1 MASTDTIY
9 ALSSGGLPSGVA
21 VIRLSGP
28 ESAAVVRRL
37 AGDLPAPRQMTLAV
51 LRDEDGG
58 ILDRGLVAFFA
69 GPTSFTGEDCCEFH
83 VHGGRAS
90 VAALLRT
97 LSAIPGMRPAE
108 AGEFTRRAFANGKL
122 DLTRAEGLADLISAE
137 TEQERRLAIATSG
150 GTQERL
156 YSQWRKRLLHARA
169 MIEAELD
176 FSDESDVAGSV
187 AEQIWPDLHA
197 MIAEISEHTSGYRT
211 AEMIRD
217 GYRVAIMGAP
227 NVGKSSLLNAIAG
240 REAAIVTPI
249 PGTTRDIVQVMIDLN
264 GKRVIFS
271 DTAGLRFTDDVVE
284 SIGIDRAY
292 GEAEKSN
299 LILHLSDDPSWPAN
313 VTLPEDVE
321 TIRVLSKADLLSEG
335 PPVDDC
341 LVLSTVLGTGL
352 SELLSKIETRASRV
366 MQTGDGAIPTR
377 LRHVAQ
383 LRLCLENLQAA
394 LVHDKSELEI
404 VAEELRRAA
413 EALGRLT
420 GAVDVEEIL
429 GAIFST
435 FCIGK

>member
-1 MASTDTIY
+1 MGSSDTIY

-28 ESAAVVRRL
+28 ESAAVIRRL
-37 AGDLPAPRQMTLAV
+37 TGDLPAPRQMTLAV
-51 LRDEDGG
+51 LRDGDGG

-69 GPTSFTGEDCCEFH
+69 GPASFTGEDCCEFH

-97 LSAIPGMRPAE
+97 LSAISGLRPADP
-108 AGEFTRRAFANGKL
+108 GEFTKRAFANGKL

-156 YSQWRKRLLHARA
+156 YSQWRRRLLHART

-187 AEQIWPDLHA
+187 ADQIWPDLHT
-197 MIAEISEHTSGYRT
+197 MIAEITEHTSGYRT

-249 PGTTRDIVQVMIDLN
+249 PGTTRDIVQVMVDLN

-271 DTAGLRFTDDVVE
+271 DTAGLRSTEDVVE

-292 GEAEKSN
+292 SEAEKSD
-299 LILHLSDDPSWPAN
+299 LILYLSDDPSWPAK
-313 VTLPEDVE
+313 VTLPEDVGM
-321 TIRVLSKADLLSEG
+321 IRVLSKADLLADR
-335 PPVDDC
+335 PPVHEC
-341 LVLSTVLGTGL
+341 LVLSTVLGTGI
-352 SELLSKIETRASRV
+352 SELLSNIETRASRV

-383 LRLCLENLQAA
+383 LRLCLESLQAA

-404 VAEELRRAA
+404 VAEDLRRAT

-420 GAVDVEEIL
+420 GVVDVEEIL